1 MFFPLSTFLMKV
13 VDHLECCAHYAAFT
27 LPHKYIYP
35 LPHNY
40 PHLYP
45 AVLIFMAREAIVLA
59 CDVTARLIHPQ
70 LLDRGY
76 ISGVSKLFCFWKMHA
91 Y

>member
-1 MFFPLSTFLMKV
+1 MKV
-13 VDHLECCAHYAAFT
+13 VDHSASPAQYAAFT

-59 CDVTARLIHPQ
+59 CDVTARLIHP
-70 LLDRGY
+70 G
-76 ISGVSKLFCFWKMHA
+76 F
-91 Y
+91 